1 MASGPKRPVGWTAVA
16 ALAALALHGACI
28 PVGEDSIEVTAT
40 AYNSHPSQT
49 DDTPNLAAWGDRLE
63 PGMRAIA
70 VSRDLIPLGFVRGA
84 RVRIEGFAGRRFVVL
99 DKMHYRWRRRIDIY
113 MGDDIEAAR
122 KWGTRRLRV
131 HYFSSWIQES
141 VKPRER

>member
-1 MASGPKRPVGWTAVA
+1 MASGPKRPVGWAAVA

-84 RVRIEGFAGRRFVVL
+84 RVRIEGFPGRRFVVL
-99 DKMHYRWRRRIDIY
+99 DRMHYRWRRRIDIY

-122 KWGTRRLRV
+122 EWGRRRLRV
-131 HYFSSWIQES
+131 HYFSSWIQKS
-141 VKPRER
+141 AKPRKR

>member
-1 MASGPKRPVGWTAVA
+1 MASGQKRPVGLAGAV
-16 ALAALALHGACI
+16 ALAALFLHGACVS
-28 PVGEDSIEVTAT
+28 VGEDSIEVTAT

-49 DDTPNLAAWGDRLE
+49 DDSPEVAAWGDRLQ

-84 RVRIEGFAGRRFVVL
+84 RVRVEGFPGRRFVVL

-113 MGDDIEAAR
+113 MGNDIQAAR
-122 KWGTRRLRV
+122 EWGRRRV
-131 HYFSSWIQES
+131 RVYWFGSWIRRS
-141 VKPRER
+141 VKPGKR

>member
-1 MASGPKRPVGWTAVA
+1 MASVPKRPVGWAAVA
-16 ALAALALHGACI
+16 ALAAMALHGACI

-40 AYNSHPSQT
+40 AYNSHSSQT

-84 RVRIEGFAGRRFVVL
+84 RVRIEGFPGRRFVVL
-99 DKMHYRWRRRIDIY
+99 DRMHYRWRRRIDIY
-113 MGDDIEAAR
+113 MGDDLEAAR
-122 KWGTRRLRV
+122 KWGRRRVRV
-131 HYFSSWIQES
+131 HYFSSWIQDS

>member
-1 MASGPKRPVGWTAVA
+1 MTSGPKRPVGWVAAA
-16 ALAALALHGACI
+16 ALAALSLNTACI
-28 PVGEDSIEVTAT
+28 PVGEDTIEVTAS
-40 AYNSHPSQT
+40 AYNSHPNQT
-49 DDTPNLAAWGDRLE
+49 DDTPYVAAWGDRLK

-70 VSRDLIPLGFVRGA
+70 VSRDLIPMGFVRGA
-84 RVRIEGFAGRRFVVL
+84 RVRIEGFPGRRFVVL

-113 MGDDIEAAR
+113 MGDDLEAAR

-131 HYFSSWIQES
+131 HYFSSWIQNS

>member
-1 MASGPKRPVGWTAVA
+1 MAAGRKRSAGWTVGA
-16 ALAALALHGACI
+16 ALAVLALHGACV

-49 DDTPNLAAWGDRLE
+49 DDTPNLAAWGDRLQ

-84 RVRIEGFAGRRFVVL
+84 RVRIEGFPGRRFVVL
-99 DKMHYRWRRRIDIY
+99 DRMHYRWRRRIDIY
-113 MGDDIEAAR
+113 MGNDIEAAR
-122 KWGTRRLRV
+122 EWGRRRVRV
-131 HYFSSWIQES
+131 HWFSSWIRDS
-141 VKPRER
+141 VQPRKR